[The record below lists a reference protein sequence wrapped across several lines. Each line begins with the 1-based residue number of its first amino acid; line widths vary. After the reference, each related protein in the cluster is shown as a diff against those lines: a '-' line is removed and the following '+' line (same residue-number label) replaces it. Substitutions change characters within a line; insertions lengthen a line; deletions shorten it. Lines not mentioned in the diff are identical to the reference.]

1 MAVIFRDLFEEA
13 AVTPLANHTPDLG
26 IGWTPLYNSAA
37 TTVIQVKP
45 LGQSGVSNL
54 CGPSTSENN
63 VTALYAINPS
73 PSTADV
79 KLEAARYML
88 NWQVSNSYSAGL
100 FARVIY
106 TTDWSGYFV
115 QMVPNL
121 NSGASIRLYKK
132 VLGVTTLLASY
143 DHDFVS
149 GDIVTF
155 ECYDAAKRVL
165 VNGVERIN
173 HADNTVTGIGYA
185 GLYWGNFVISGHM
198 RAEMEFGYLT
208 VTDASVVGQTIDLA
222 AGSAGGAAAAAGLDV
237 TRDLQAAAAGRA
249 VTSGRLDV
257 EAILPNLIASA
268 DAGYDAVSARLYGPG
283 TVTKLMQATPYGDTV
298 WKIDLTGSCSLEL
311 GSDPDDA
318 TYYSDRSLPVTPGQP
333 YTVTVWL
340 RITSTSATGT
350 GIGYLFWW
358 AADAGSYFAI
368 DLASLPVGTWFR
380 FTSAGTPT
388 DPFVITEI
396 NANLNATS
404 TVEIAGL
411 MLTAGDKLPLIY
423 TYGTRDVA
431 AVSAGEA
438 TVSAELNIGAEV
450 LLAAQTEG
458 STSLAAVLAVEKAL
472 AGQPAGVAA
481 VLSDLVAD
489 WTLVAQIAGTGTA
502 IAELETLGQ
511 VTLATSIAGEALL
524 DVDLVATYSLAVQ
537 SDGTSTVSA
546 TSPALTR
553 EIAASVTGTS
563 EVAAGLVAMRD
574 LAVVADG
581 GALVDADLTVLTLV
595 YADLTGQIA
604 GGSSLSALLAV
615 LHLGAVG
622 DVRTWIEPVTGVA
635 MSGAVVTR
643 GAARSELVTEV
654 ASIGEMATDV
664 RMLGRRVT
672 IAAGDVESLR

>member
-1 MAVIFRDLFEEA
+1 MAVIFQDLFEEA
-13 AVTPLANHTPDLG
+13 AVTPLASHTPDLG
-26 IGWTPLYNSAA
+26 TGWTLLYNSAA
-37 TTVIQVKP
+37 ITVIQVKP
-45 LGQSGVSNL
+45 LGQSGVPNL

-63 VTALYAINPS
+63 VTALYGINPS

-79 KLEAARYML
+79 KLEADRYML

-100 FARVIY
+100 FARVTY

-173 HADNTVTGIGYA
+173 HADNTVTGIGFA

-208 VTDASVVGQTIDLA
+208 VTDASVVGQTIDLD
-222 AGSAGGAAAAAGLDV
+222 AGSAGGAAAAAGLDG
-237 TRDLQAAAAGRA
+237 TRDLPAAAAG
-249 VTSGRLDV
+249 G
-257 EAILPNLIASA
+257 
-268 DAGYDAVSARLYGPG
+268 
-283 TVTKLMQATPYGDTV
+283 
-298 WKIDLTGSCSLEL
+298 
-311 GSDPDDA
+311 
-318 TYYSDRSLPVTPGQP
+318 
-333 YTVTVWL
+333 
-340 RITSTSATGT
+340 
-350 GIGYLFWW
+350 
-358 AADAGSYFAI
+358 
-368 DLASLPVGTWFR
+368 
-380 FTSAGTPT
+380 
-388 DPFVITEI
+388 
-396 NANLNATS
+396 
-404 TVEIAGL
+404 
-411 MLTAGDKLPLIY
+411 
-423 TYGTRDVA
+423 
-431 AVSAGEA
+431 A
-438 TVSAELNIGAEV
+438 TVSATLSTGAEV

-458 STSLAAVLAVEKAL
+458 SAGLTAGLAVEKTL
-472 AGQPAGVAA
+472 AAQPAGANSVAA
-481 VLSDLVAD
+481 SLQPVRDLAGLTAGLAAVASYLGAD
-489 WTLVAQIAGTGTA
+489 WTLAAQIAGTGA
-502 IAELETLGQ
+502 ASAKLETLGE

-595 YADLTGQIA
+595 TVDLAGQSA
-604 GGSSLSALLAV
+604 GGSSLSALLTV
-615 LHLGAVG
+615 LQLGAVG
-622 DVRTWIEPVTGVA
+622 DVRTWSEPVTVA
-635 MSGAVVTR
+635 LLSGTLLTEVVSW
-643 GAARSELVTEV
+643 GEQPVAATLADSLFADVQTGGQLVTD
-654 ASIGEMATDV
+654 AIGADEGLA
-664 RMLGRRVT
+664 
-672 IAAGDVESLR
+672 